1 VIETILKVE
10 SAVNEEEAISLAQ
23 SLLHK
28 GLLVPVKN
36 KKKYKEVFKPTRLYW
51 FAPEGQVRAVS
62 SFPPS
67 HFLLCILSLLG
78 TDQCACRRVR

>member
-36 KKKYKEVFKPTRLYW
+36 KKKHKEVFKPKRLYW
-51 FAPEGQVRAVS
+51 FASEGQVRGCFLFP
-62 SFPPS
+62 SFSFSPFNIRS
-67 HFLLCILSLLG
+67 
-78 TDQCACRRVR
+78 